1 MSLIDSSYFI
11 GEIAIPNI
19 DQRPNTIQDNIDKYE
34 KEILICLLGQKL
46 YDEFIAGLA
55 ITPTVPQI
63 WLDLKDGKDFI
74 LPYNGHDVTL
84 KWNGFVNADKISLIA
99 YYVYYQIRYEEI
111 STTTSVGEV
120 RGKVENSELVN
131 ETRKML
137 NAWRK
142 FLHLYGELVYSE
154 NGVDYPRYNYGLTRG
169 FDAALYFDKY
179 SDTYDTFNDLP
190 SAFNFINVNRT
201 DYPDWVLTPK
211 INMNEFGI

>member
-19 DQRPNTIQDNIDKYE
+19 DQRINTIQSNIDKYE
-34 KEILICLLGQKL
+34 KEVLICLLGQKL
-46 YDEFIAGLA
+46 FDEFIAALA
-55 ITPTVPQI
+55 DNPAQK
-63 WLDLKDGKDFI
+63 WLDLRDGKEFI

-84 KWNGFVNADKISLIA
+84 KWNGFINSDKISLIA
-99 YYVYYQIRYEEI
+99 YYVYYKIRYEEL
-111 STTTSVGEV
+111 STTTSIGET

-154 NGVDYPRYNYGLTRG
+154 NGINYQSWNFGELRG
-169 FDAALYFDKY
+169 FRNSSGLFFDKY
-179 SDTYDTFNDLP
+179 SDTYDTYNDLP
-190 SAFNFINVNRT
+190 SAFNFINVNRA
-201 DYPDWVLTPK
+201 DYDDWVLTPK